1 MAILEIVVYPD
12 ERLHTKSV
20 PVAEV
25 NDGLRELIDDMAET
39 MYVAPGIGLAANQ
52 VGVNQRVIVVDVEY
66 SDGPPNLIALVN
78 PEIVEREGKITW
90 EEGCLSFPEVH
101 EEILRSER
109 LKVKALNRDGEPLEI
124 AAEGL
129 LAVALQHEMDHLDG
143 VLLIDHVSFLKRRM
157 IHRQLVKYKRNR

>member
-12 ERLHTKSV
+12 ERLQTKSV
-20 PVAEV
+20 PVAAV
-25 NDGLRELIDDMAET
+25 NDGVRELIDDMAET

-52 VGVNQRVIVVDVEY
+52 VGVNQCVIVVDVEY

-90 EEGCLSFPEVH
+90 EEGCLSFPDVH

-109 LKVKALNRDGEPLEI
+109 LKVKALNRDGEPFEI

>member
-12 ERLHTKSV
+12 DRLHNKSE
-20 PVAEV
+20 PVESV
-25 NDGLRELIDDMAET
+25 NDTVRKLIDDMAET

-52 VGVNQRVIVVDVEY
+52 VGVNQRVIVIDVEY

-78 PEIVEREGKITW
+78 PEIVEREGEITW

-101 EEILRSER
+101 EEILRSQR
-109 LKVKALNRDGEPLEI
+109 LKVKALDRKGEPFDI
-124 AAEGL
+124 DAEGL
-129 LAVALQHEMDHLDG
+129 LAVALQHEIDHLDG
-143 VLLIDHVSFLKRRM
+143 VLLIDRVSFLKRRM